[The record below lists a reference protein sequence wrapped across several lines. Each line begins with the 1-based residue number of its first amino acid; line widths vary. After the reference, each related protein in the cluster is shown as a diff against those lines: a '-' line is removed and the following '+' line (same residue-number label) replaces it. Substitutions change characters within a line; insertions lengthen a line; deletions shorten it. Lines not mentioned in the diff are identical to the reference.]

1 MAHKKLDDEEIGLI
15 VSREISDSLDNYDN
29 EYSSDRIKAL
39 DYYLAEPFGN
49 EVEGKSQVVDTTVS
63 DVIEQ
68 VMPSLMRVF
77 CGSDKYVRFS
87 PRSGED
93 AEAAE
98 QASDYVN
105 YVIAHDNDG
114 YRIID
119 TWIRDSLLF
128 KIGVVK
134 FYYDD
139 TTTVEEETYENLN
152 DAELA
157 LILNNPDVD
166 VVEQSTNVTNVMM
179 PDGSEV
185 AAAESFDMKVKVTR
199 KSGRIKIENVP
210 PEEFLFNRR
219 AKSLDDARFVCHRTT
234 MTVSELISMG
244 YDEDEIREH
253 VGSTRVEL
261 EEERDVRFGD
271 IGSGSDTMPADESQQ
286 EVAVFDSVIL
296 MDADGDG
303 IAERRRILS
312 IGDMGAHV
320 LENEVTDH
328 IPFAVISPINM
339 PHRLIGRSIF
349 DLTKD
354 VQQIKSVLM
363 RQYLDATYLSVNPRT
378 IAVEGQVN
386 LDDLLDGTAGGI
398 IRTRN
403 AGAVQT
409 LSGQGVGGEVMPLL
423 KFMDEVK
430 SNRTG
435 ISAASA
441 GLDPNALQSTTAS
454 AVAATVKGAGQ
465 KIESFCRNIAE
476 GGMKD
481 LFRGILLLSTKYSQE
496 RRIIRLRNKF
506 VPIDPREWQSQFDIV
521 VNVGL
526 GTADDEQ
533 KIAFL
538 TQIASKQEE
547 ILKTLGADNPLC
559 SLQQY
564 ASTLREIAEIGGFK
578 DSGKFFNDPQMVSQ
592 MVEQKKAQAAQQQQ
606 QPNPQM
612 QMLQLEQQKAQ
623 ADIQIAQQKAE
634 ADIQLR
640 REKAAAEIQ
649 LMREKQEAELL
660 MRREE
665 LTLES
670 QLRAA
675 KAMTD
680 AEIST
685 NLPRV

>member
-1 MAHKKLDDEEIGLI
+1 MAEKLTDEQVGNI
-15 VSREISDSLDNYDN
+15 VSLEISDALDNYDT
-29 EYSSDRIKAL
+29 EYSADRIKAL

-49 EVEGKSQVVDTTVS
+49 EIDGKSQVVDTTVS

-68 VMPSLMRVF
+68 IMPSLMRVF
-77 CGSDKYVRFS
+77 CGSDKYVRFQ
-87 PRSGED
+87 PRNAED
-93 AEAAE
+93 TQAAE

-105 YVIAHDNDG
+105 YVISNDNNG
-114 YRIID
+114 YKIID

-128 KIGVVK
+128 KLGVVK

-139 TTTVEEETYENLN
+139 TTVVEEETYENLN

-157 LILNNPDVD
+157 LVTSNPDVE
-166 VVEQSTNVTNVMM
+166 VIEQATNVRSVTMI
-179 PDGSEV
+179 DGVEV

-199 KSGRIKIENVP
+199 KSGRIRIENVP

-219 AKSLDDARFVCHRTT
+219 AKSLEDARFICHRTT
-234 MTVSELISMG
+234 MTVSDLISLG
-244 YDEDEIREH
+244 YDEDEISEH
-253 VGSTRVEL
+253 IGSTRLEL

-271 IGSGSDTMPADESQQ
+271 IGAGSDISPADDSQQ
-286 EVAVFDSVIL
+286 EVSVFDSIIL

-303 IAERRRILS
+303 IAERRRVLS
-312 IGDMGAHV
+312 IGDSGSHV

-378 IAVEGQVN
+378 VAVEGQVN

-398 IRTRN
+398 IRARN
-403 AGAVQT
+403 AGAVSM
-409 LSGQGVGGEVMPLL
+409 LNGQGVGGEVMPLL

-430 SNRTG
+430 GNRTG
-435 ISAASA
+435 ITAASA

-454 AVAATVKGAGQ
+454 AVAATVKGASQ

-481 LFRGILLLSTKYSQE
+481 LFRGILLLSVKYSQE
-496 RRIIRLRNKF
+496 KRILRLRNSF
-506 VPIDPREWQSQFDIV
+506 VAIDPREWDSEFDLV

-526 GTADDEQ
+526 GTADEQQ

-547 ILKTLGADNPLC
+547 ILKTLGMDNPLC
-559 SLQQY
+559 NLQQY
-564 ASTLREIAEIGGFK
+564 CATLREIAEVGGFK
-578 DSGKFFNDPQMVSQ
+578 DSGRFFNDPQMVAQ
-592 MVEQKKAQAAQQQQ
+592 MLEQKKAQEAQQPK
-606 QPNPQM
+606 QPNPQA

-649 LMREKQEAELL
+649 LMREKQEAELA

-665 LTLES
+665 LTLET

-675 KAMTD
+675 KAITD

>member
-1 MAHKKLDDEEIGLI
+1 MAEKLTDEDVGNLI
-15 VSREISDSLDNYDN
+15 SLEISDALDNYDT
-29 EYSSDRIKAL
+29 EYSADRIKAL

-63 DVIEQ
+63 DVVEQ
-68 VMPSLMRVF
+68 IMPSLMRVF

-87 PRSGED
+87 PRNAED
-93 AEAAE
+93 AELAE

-105 YVIAHDNDG
+105 YIIAHDNNG
-114 YRIID
+114 YKIID

-128 KIGVVK
+128 KIGCVK

-157 LILNNPDVD
+157 LLLNNPDVE
-166 VVEQSTNVTNVMM
+166 VVEQSTNVTNVTMM
-179 PDGSEV
+179 DGAEV

-199 KSGRIKIENVP
+199 KSGKVRIENVP

-219 AKSLDDARFVCHRTT
+219 AKSLEDARFVCHRTT

-271 IGSGSDTMPADESQQ
+271 IGSGSDVSPADDSQQ

-296 MDADGDG
+296 MDFDGDG
-303 IAERRRILS
+303 IAERRRVLS
-312 IGDMGAHV
+312 IGDAGTHV

-363 RQYLDATYLSVNPRT
+363 RQYLDATYLTVNPRT
-378 IAVEGQVN
+378 VAIEGQVN
-386 LDDLLDGTAGGI
+386 LDDLLDGTAGGV
-398 IRTRN
+398 IRARN
-403 AGAVQT
+403 AGAVQM
-409 LSGQGVGGEVMPLL
+409 LGGQGVGGEVLPLL
-423 KFMDEVK
+423 KFMDDIK
-430 SNRTG
+430 GNRTG
-435 ISAASA
+435 ITAASA

-481 LFRGILLLSTKYSQE
+481 LFKGILLLTTKYQQNESV
-496 RRIIRLRNKF
+496 IRLRNKF
-506 VPIDPREWQSQFDIV
+506 VPIDPREWDSEFDVV

-538 TQIASKQEE
+538 TQIAAKQEA
-547 ILKTLGADNPLC
+547 ILEKLGPENPLC
-559 SLQQY
+559 NLQQY
-564 ASTLREIAEIGGFK
+564 ATTLREIAEMGGFK
-578 DSGKFFNDPQMVSQ
+578 DSGKFFNDPQMVVQ
-592 MVEQKKAQAAQQQQ
+592 MVEQKKAQAAQQSQ

-623 ADIQIAQQKAE
+623 ADIEIARQKAE
-634 ADIQLR
+634 ADIAIK
-640 REKAAAEIQ
+640 REKAAADLRLAEQ
-649 LMREKQEAELL
+649 KQAAELE

-665 LTLES
+665 LSLES

-675 KAMTD
+675 KAITD

>member
-1 MAHKKLDDEEIGLI
+1 MASKLTDEDVGNLI
-15 VSREISDSLDNYDN
+15 SLEISDALDNYDT
-29 EYSSDRIKAL
+29 EYSADRIKAL

-49 EVEGKSQVVDTTVS
+49 EVDGKSQVVDTTVS
-63 DVIEQ
+63 DVVEQ
-68 VMPSLMRVF
+68 IMPSLMRVF

-87 PRSGED
+87 PRNAED
-93 AEAAE
+93 AELAE

-105 YVIAHDNDG
+105 YIIAHDNNG
-114 YRIID
+114 YKIID

-128 KIGVVK
+128 KIGCVK

-157 LILNNPDVD
+157 LLLNNPDVE
-166 VVEQSTNVTNVMM
+166 VVEQSTNVTNVTMM
-179 PDGSEV
+179 DGAEV

-199 KSGRIKIENVP
+199 KSGKVRIENVP

-219 AKSLDDARFVCHRTT
+219 AKSLEDARFVCHRTT

-271 IGSGSDTMPADESQQ
+271 IGSGSDVSPADDSQQ

-296 MDADGDG
+296 MDFDGDG
-303 IAERRRILS
+303 IAERRRVLS
-312 IGDMGAHV
+312 IGDAGTHV

-363 RQYLDATYLSVNPRT
+363 RQYLDATYLTVNPRT
-378 IAVEGQVN
+378 VAVEGQVN
-386 LDDLLDGTAGGI
+386 LDDLLDGTAGGV
-398 IRTRN
+398 IRARN

-409 LSGQGVGGEVMPLL
+409 LGGQGVGGEVLPLL
-423 KFMDEVK
+423 KFMDDIK
-430 SNRTG
+430 GNRTG
-435 ISAASA
+435 ITAASA

-481 LFRGILLLSTKYSQE
+481 LFKGILLLTTKYQQNE
-496 RRIIRLRNKF
+496 RVIRLRNKF
-506 VPIDPREWQSQFDIV
+506 VPIDPREWDSEFDVV

-538 TQIASKQEE
+538 TQIAAKQEA
-547 ILKTLGADNPLC
+547 ILEKLGPDNPLC
-559 SLQQY
+559 NLQQY
-564 ASTLREIAEIGGFK
+564 ATTLREIAEMGGFK
-578 DSGKFFNDPQMVSQ
+578 DSGKFFNDPQMVAQ
-592 MVEQKKAQAAQQQQ
+592 MVEQKKAQAAQQSQ

-634 ADIQLR
+634 ADIAIK
-640 REKAAAEIQ
+640 REKAAADLRLAEQ
-649 LMREKQEAELL
+649 KQAAELE

-665 LTLES
+665 LSLES

-675 KAMTD
+675 KAITD